1 MIDGKS
7 HQTNVS
13 DIFPYDFV
21 KENEVI
27 ASLSENGY
35 EVISTKMI
43 TENLYHE
50 IERFLETGFVFK
62 ICDPSEFNELL
73 TNSFSVN
80 SSSADISEELTD
92 EFDLQTFAGSI
103 SATEDLLS
111 GSNDTPI
118 IKLINGIISQAVKNR
133 ASDIHF
139 EPYEDKLVVRF
150 RVDGILKEILQQ
162 DSKISSVL
170 ISRIKIISGLDISE
184 RRLPQDGRV
193 SLSLGDK
200 NIDVRV
206 STLPSSYGERIVLR
220 LLDKQAAQIN
230 IEDLGLPL
238 PILSNYKSSLKNPE
252 GIILFTG
259 PTGSGKTTTLYSG
272 LRYLSDSSQNILT
285 VEDPIEYTLGG
296 IGQTQVNSKTGYT
309 FARGL
314 RAILRQDPD
323 VVMVGEMRDAETAQ
337 IGIQASL
344 TGHLV
349 LSTVHTNSAIAAIT
363 RLRDMGIESFLLASS
378 LRTIISQRLV
388 RRLCLECKAQ
398 EEASKEAINL
408 FNLDKNQ
415 VVYKSQGCLA
425 CSNTG
430 YQGRIAIAEC
440 IQVDKVLKEMIHN
453 NASENII
460 SDYVFK
466 DNQSI
471 DQASTDL
478 IKNSITSCE
487 ELMRVN
493 NLQDDASL

>member
-1 MIDGKS
+1 MSDTEVR
-7 HQTNVS
+7 QNTF

-21 KENEVI
+21 KENQVI
-27 ASLSENGY
+27 ANMTKDGY
-35 EVISTKMI
+35 EVISPNKI
-43 TENLYHE
+43 SPNLYHE
-50 IERFLETGFVFK
+50 IYKFLKNDFTLTLCNAEN
-62 ICDPSEFNELL
+62 FNELL
-73 TNSFSVN
+73 TNTFSVN
-80 SSSADISEELTD
+80 NTSNDISEELSD

-118 IKLINGIISQAVKNR
+118 IKLINGVISQAIKAR

-139 EPYEDKLVVRF
+139 EPYEDRIVVRF
-150 RVDGILKEILQQ
+150 RVDGILREVLSQ

-200 NIDVRV
+200 SIDVRV
-206 STLPSSYGERIVLR
+206 STLPSSYGERVVLR
-220 LLDKQAAQIN
+220 LLDKQSAQIN
-230 IEDLGLPL
+230 IEDLGLP
-238 PILSNYKSSLKNPE
+238 PKILSNYKSSLKNPE

-259 PTGSGKTTTLYSG
+259 PTGSGKTTTLYAG
-272 LRYLSDSSQNILT
+272 LRHLSDSSQNILT
-285 VEDPIEYTLGG
+285 VEDPIEYTLRG

-309 FARGL
+309 FAKGL

-323 VVMVGEMRDAETAQ
+323 VVMVGEMRDVETAQ

-388 RRLCLECKAQ
+388 RRLCLECKK
-398 EEASKEAINL
+398 EEVASSQVQKI
-408 FNLDKNQ
+408 FNLDS
-415 VVYKSQGCLA
+415 SQKVWNSTGCSS
-425 CSNTG
+425 CSHTG

-440 IQVDKVLKEMIHN
+440 IQIDKELKELIHN
-453 NASENII
+453 NASENAIAN
-460 SDYVFK
+460 YVFK
-466 DNQSI
+466 ENKSI
-471 DQASTDL
+471 DDASL
-478 IKNSITSCE
+478 ELLKNGTTSCE
-487 ELMRVN
+487 ELIRVG
-493 NLQDDASL
+493 NLKEDVNI

>member
-1 MIDGKS
+1 MADTKVR
-7 HQTNVS
+7 QNTF

-21 KENEVI
+21 KENQVI
-27 ASLSENGY
+27 ANKTEDGY
-35 EVISTKMI
+35 EVISPNKI
-43 TENLYHE
+43 SPDLYHE
-50 IERFLETGFVFK
+50 IYKFLKNEFTLTSCEADK
-62 ICDPSEFNELL
+62 FNELL
-73 TNSFSVN
+73 TNTFSIN
-80 SSSADISEELTD
+80 NASNDISEELSD

-118 IKLINGIISQAVKNR
+118 IKLINGVISQAIKAR

-139 EPYEDKLVVRF
+139 EPYEDRIVVRF
-150 RVDGILKEILQQ
+150 RVDGILREVLSQ

-200 NIDVRV
+200 SIDVRV
-206 STLPSSYGERIVLR
+206 STLPSSYGERVVLR
-220 LLDKQAAQIN
+220 LLDKQSAQIN
-230 IEDLGLPL
+230 IEDLGLPSK
-238 PILSNYKSSLKNPE
+238 ILSNYKSTLKNPE

-259 PTGSGKTTTLYSG
+259 PTGSGKTTTLYAG
-272 LRYLSDSSQNILT
+272 LRHLSDSSQNILT
-285 VEDPIEYTLGG
+285 VEDPIEYTLRG

-309 FARGL
+309 FAKGL

-323 VVMVGEMRDAETAQ
+323 VVMVGEMRDVETAQ

-388 RRLCLECKAQ
+388 RRLCLECKK
-398 EEASKEAINL
+398 EEVASLQIQKI
-408 FNLDKNQ
+408 FNLDS
-415 VVYKSQGCLA
+415 SQKVWNSTGCSS
-425 CSNTG
+425 CSHTG

-440 IQVDKVLKEMIHN
+440 IQIDKELKELIHN
-453 NASENII
+453 NASENAIAN
-460 SDYVFK
+460 YVFK
-466 DNQSI
+466 ENKSI
-471 DQASTDL
+471 DDASFEL
-478 IKNSITSCE
+478 LKNGTTSCE
-487 ELMRVN
+487 ELIRVG
-493 NLQDDASL
+493 NLKEDVNI

>member
-1 MIDGKS
+1 MENFKDQEDLSNIL
-7 HQTNVS
+7 
-13 DIFPYDFV
+13 PYDFV
-21 KENEVI
+21 KENDVL
-27 ASLSENGY
+27 AFSDGDSFS
-35 EVISTKMI
+35 VISPN
-43 TENLYHE
+43 NLSDDIYHE
-50 IERFLETGFVFK
+50 IQRFLKSNFSFSLCK
-62 ICDPSEFNELL
+62 SDYFNDLL
-73 TNSFSVN
+73 TSSFSIN
-80 SSSADISEELTD
+80 KDSTSLSEELTD
-92 EFDLQTFAGSI
+92 EFDLQSFAGSI

-139 EPYEDKLVVRF
+139 EPYEDTLIVRF
-150 RVDGILKEILQQ
+150 RVDGILKEILKQ

-200 NIDVRV
+200 DIDVRV

-220 LLDKQAAQIN
+220 LLDKQASQIN
-230 IEDLGLPL
+230 IDDLGLPSV
-238 PILSNYKSSLKNPE
+238 ILKNYKSSLKNSE

-272 LRYLSDSSQNILT
+272 LRHLSDSSQNILT
-285 VEDPIEYTLGG
+285 VEDPIEYTLNG
-296 IGQTQVNSKTGYT
+296 IGQTQVNTKTGYT
-309 FARGL
+309 FAKGL

-323 VVMVGEMRDAETAQ
+323 VVMVGEMRDVETAQ

-349 LSTVHTNSAIAAIT
+349 LSTVHTNSAVAAIT

-378 LRTIISQRLV
+378 LRTVISQRLV
-388 RRLCLECKAQ
+388 RRLCLICKK
-398 EEASKEAINL
+398 EESPSKDSIKL
-408 FNLDKNQ
+408 FNLNTNKK
-415 VVYKSQGCLA
+415 VFISSGCDA

-440 IQVDKVLKEMIHN
+440 IQVDKTLKEMIHN
-453 NASENII
+453 NASENLI
-460 SDYVFK
+460 SEHVFK
-466 DNQSI
+466 NNQSI
-471 DQASTDL
+471 DEASSEL
-478 IKNSITSCE
+478 ISKGITSCE
-487 ELMRVN
+487 ELIRIN
-493 NLQDDASL
+493 NLQENASL

>member
-1 MIDGKS
+1 MPEVVDIK
-7 HQTNVS
+7 NIS

-21 KENEVI
+21 RENEVI
-27 ASLSENGY
+27 ASFDNSSGY
-35 EVISTKMI
+35 AVISPNKLTSD
-43 TENLYHE
+43 LYHE
-50 IERFLETGFVFK
+50 IQRYLKSNFTFTL
-62 ICDPSEFNELL
+62 CNSDDFNELL
-73 TNSFSVN
+73 TNSFSIDSG
-80 SSSADISEELTD
+80 SSNISEELSD

-103 SATEDLLS
+103 AATEDLLS

-118 IKLINGIISQAVKNR
+118 IKLINGIISQAIKSR

-139 EPYEDKLVVRF
+139 EPYEKKLVVRF
-150 RVDGILKEILQQ
+150 RVDGILKEILSQ

-200 NIDVRV
+200 SIDVRV
-206 STLPSSYGERIVLR
+206 STLPSSYGERVVLR
-220 LLDKQAAQIN
+220 LLDKQSAQIN
-230 IEDLGLPL
+230 IEDLGLPSK
-238 PILSNYKSSLKNPE
+238 ILSNYKSSLKNPE

-259 PTGSGKTTTLYSG
+259 PTGSGKTTTLYAG
-272 LRYLSDSSQNILT
+272 LRFLSDSSQNILT
-285 VEDPIEYTLGG
+285 VEDPIEYTLNG
-296 IGQTQVNSKTGYT
+296 IGQTQVNTKTGYT
-309 FARGL
+309 FAKGL

-323 VVMVGEMRDAETAQ
+323 VVMVGEMRDVETAQ

-388 RRLCLECKAQ
+388 RRLCKKCKY
-398 EEASKEAINL
+398 EEVASSQAVNL
-408 FNLDKNQ
+408 FNLDPGTGIWNSK
-415 VVYKSQGCLA
+415 GCNE

-440 IQVDKVLKEMIHN
+440 IQVDKKLKEMIHN
-453 NASENII
+453 HESENII
-460 SDYVFK
+460 SEYVFK

-471 DQASTDL
+471 DQASRDL
-478 IKNSITSCE
+478 LLSGITSCD
-487 ELMRVN
+487 ELIRVG
-493 NLQDDASL
+493 NLQKDVSI

>member
-1 MIDGKS
+1 MENFKDQEGL
-7 HQTNVS
+7 TN
-13 DIFPYDFV
+13 ILPYDFV
-21 KENEVI
+21 KENDVL
-27 ASLSENGY
+27 AFNDGNSFT
-35 EVISTKMI
+35 VISPN
-43 TENLYHE
+43 NLSNDIYHE
-50 IERFLETGFVFK
+50 IQRFLKSNFTFSL
-62 ICDPSEFNELL
+62 CNANYFNDLL
-73 TNSFSVN
+73 TNSFSIN
-80 SSSADISEELTD
+80 KDSTELSEELTD
-92 EFDLQTFAGSI
+92 EFDLKSFAGSI

-118 IKLINGIISQAVKNR
+118 IKLINGIISQAIKNR

-139 EPYEDKLVVRF
+139 EPYEESLIVRF
-150 RVDGILKEILQQ
+150 RVDGILKEILKH

-206 STLPSSYGERIVLR
+206 STLPSSYGERVVLR
-220 LLDKQAAQIN
+220 LLDKQASQIN
-230 IEDLGLPL
+230 IDDLGLPSV
-238 PILSNYKSSLKNPE
+238 ILQNYKSSLKNPE

-285 VEDPIEYTLGG
+285 VEDPIEYTLTG
-296 IGQTQVNSKTGYT
+296 IGQTQVNTKTGYT
-309 FARGL
+309 FAKGL

-323 VVMVGEMRDAETAQ
+323 VVMVGEMRDVETAQ

-349 LSTVHTNSAIAAIT
+349 LSTVHTNSAVAAIT

-388 RRLCLECKAQ
+388 RRLCLKCKKQ
-398 EEASKEAINL
+398 ELPSKTSIAL
-408 FNLDKNQ
+408 FNLDSDKK
-415 VVYKSQGCLA
+415 VFISSGCEA

-440 IQVDKVLKEMIHN
+440 IQVDKSLKEMIHN
-453 NASENII
+453 NASENLI
-460 SDYVFK
+460 SDHVFK
-466 DNQSI
+466 NNQSI
-471 DQASTDL
+471 DEASSNL
-478 IKNSITSCE
+478 ISKGITSCE
-487 ELMRVN
+487 ELIRIN
-493 NLQDDASL
+493 NLQENASI

>member
-1 MIDGKS
+1 MSEISDKK
-7 HQTNVS
+7 NVS
-13 DIFPYDFV
+13 DILPYDFV
-21 KENEVI
+21 RENEVI
-27 ASLSENGY
+27 ASFNSNGY
-35 EVISTKMI
+35 EILSPNKI
-43 TENLYHE
+43 TADLYHE
-50 IERFLETGFVFK
+50 IQRYLKSSFIFT
-62 ICDPSEFNELL
+62 ICDPDTFNELL
-73 TNSFSVN
+73 TSCFSINSD
-80 SSSADISEELTD
+80 SSDISEELSD

-103 SATEDLLS
+103 TATEDLLS

-118 IKLINGIISQAVKNR
+118 IKLINGIISQAVKSR

-139 EPYEDKLVVRF
+139 EPYEDNLIVRF
-150 RVDGILKEILQQ
+150 RVDGILKEILSQ

-200 NIDVRV
+200 SIDVRV
-206 STLPSSYGERIVLR
+206 STLPSSYGERVVLR
-220 LLDKQAAQIN
+220 LLDKQSAQIN
-230 IEDLGLPL
+230 IEDLGLPSK
-238 PILSNYKSSLKNPE
+238 ILTNYKISLKNPE

-259 PTGSGKTTTLYSG
+259 PTGSGKTTTLYAG

-296 IGQTQVNSKTGYT
+296 IGQTQVNTKTGYT
-309 FARGL
+309 FAKGL

-323 VVMVGEMRDAETAQ
+323 VVMVGEMRDVETAQ

-388 RRLCLECKAQ
+388 RRLCLDCKYHESAP
-398 EEASKEAINL
+398 KEAINL
-408 FNLDKNQ
+408 FKLESAQKVASSKGCNKC
-415 VVYKSQGCLA
+415 SQ
-425 CSNTG
+425 TG

-440 IQVDKVLKEMIHN
+440 IQVDKQLKEMIHN
-453 NASENII
+453 HASENTI
-460 SDYVFK
+460 SEYVFK

-471 DQASTDL
+471 DQASRDL
-478 IKNSITSCE
+478 LISGITSCE
-487 ELMRVN
+487 ELIRVG
-493 NLQDDASL
+493 NLQEDAGI

>member
-1 MIDGKS
+1 MPDTKVR
-7 HQTNVS
+7 QNTF

-21 KENEVI
+21 KENQVI
-27 ASLSENGY
+27 ANKTEDGY
-35 EVISTKMI
+35 EVISPNKI
-43 TENLYHE
+43 SPNLYHE
-50 IERFLETGFVFK
+50 IYKFLKNEFTLISCEADK
-62 ICDPSEFNELL
+62 FNELL
-73 TNSFSVN
+73 TNTFSIN
-80 SSSADISEELTD
+80 NASNDISEELSD

-118 IKLINGIISQAVKNR
+118 IKLINGVISQAIKAR

-139 EPYEDKLVVRF
+139 EPYEDRIVVRF
-150 RVDGILKEILQQ
+150 RVDGILREVLSQ

-200 NIDVRV
+200 SIDVRV
-206 STLPSSYGERIVLR
+206 STLPSSYGERVVLR
-220 LLDKQAAQIN
+220 LLDKQSAQIN
-230 IEDLGLPL
+230 IEDLGLP
-238 PILSNYKSSLKNPE
+238 PKILSNYKSSLKNPE

-259 PTGSGKTTTLYSG
+259 PTGSGKTTTLYAG
-272 LRYLSDSSQNILT
+272 LRHLSDSSQNILT
-285 VEDPIEYTLGG
+285 VEDPIEYTLRG

-309 FARGL
+309 FAKGL

-323 VVMVGEMRDAETAQ
+323 VVMVGEMRDVETAQ

-388 RRLCLECKAQ
+388 RRLCLECKK
-398 EEASKEAINL
+398 EEVALPQVQKI
-408 FNLDKNQ
+408 FNLDS
-415 VVYKSQGCLA
+415 SQKVWNSTGCSS
-425 CSNTG
+425 CSHTG

-440 IQVDKVLKEMIHN
+440 IQIDKELKELIHN
-453 NASENII
+453 NASENAIAN
-460 SDYVFK
+460 YVFK
-466 DNQSI
+466 ENKSI
-471 DQASTDL
+471 DDASL
-478 IKNSITSCE
+478 ELLKNGTTSCE
-487 ELMRVN
+487 ELIRVG
-493 NLQDDASL
+493 NLKEDVNI

>member
-1 MIDGKS
+1 MENFKDQEDLSNIL
-7 HQTNVS
+7 
-13 DIFPYDFV
+13 PYDFV
-21 KENEVI
+21 KENNVL
-27 ASLSENGY
+27 AFSDGDSFS
-35 EVISTKMI
+35 VISPN
-43 TENLYHE
+43 NLSDDIYHE
-50 IERFLETGFVFK
+50 IQRFLKSNFSFSLCK
-62 ICDPSEFNELL
+62 SDYFNDLL
-73 TNSFSVN
+73 TSSFSIN
-80 SSSADISEELTD
+80 KDSTSLSEELTD
-92 EFDLQTFAGSI
+92 EFDLQSFAGSI

-139 EPYEDKLVVRF
+139 EPYENTLIVRF
-150 RVDGILKEILQQ
+150 RVDGILKEILKQ

-200 NIDVRV
+200 DIDVRV

-220 LLDKQAAQIN
+220 LLDKQASQIN
-230 IEDLGLPL
+230 IDDLGLPSV
-238 PILSNYKSSLKNPE
+238 ILKNYKSSLKNSE

-272 LRYLSDSSQNILT
+272 LRHLSDSSQNILT
-285 VEDPIEYTLGG
+285 VEDPIEYTLNG
-296 IGQTQVNSKTGYT
+296 IGQTQVNTKTGYT
-309 FARGL
+309 FAKGL

-323 VVMVGEMRDAETAQ
+323 VVMIGEMRDVETAQ

-349 LSTVHTNSAIAAIT
+349 LSTVHTNSAVAAIT

-378 LRTIISQRLV
+378 LRTVISQRLV
-388 RRLCLECKAQ
+388 RRLCLICKK
-398 EEASKEAINL
+398 EESPSKDSIKL
-408 FNLDKNQ
+408 FNLNTNKK
-415 VVYKSQGCLA
+415 VFISSGCDA

-440 IQVDKVLKEMIHN
+440 IQVDKTLKEMIHN
-453 NASENII
+453 NASENLI
-460 SDYVFK
+460 SEHVFK
-466 DNQSI
+466 NNQSI
-471 DQASTDL
+471 DEASSEL
-478 IKNSITSCE
+478 ISKGITSCE
-487 ELMRVN
+487 ELIRIN
-493 NLQDDASL
+493 NLQENASL

>member
-1 MIDGKS
+1 MSSSSKDTENFNIL
-7 HQTNVS
+7 
-13 DIFPYDFV
+13 PYDFV
-21 KENEVI
+21 KENQIIVSKNAEGLN
-27 ASLSENGY
+27 A
-35 EVISTKMI
+35 ISPNKI
-43 TENLYHE
+43 SPSLYHE
-50 IERFLETGFVFK
+50 LYKFLKKDFQFNQ
-62 ICDPSEFNELL
+62 CSADEFNELL
-73 TNSFSVN
+73 TNSFTVDN
-80 SSSADISEELTD
+80 SSSDISEELSD
-92 EFDLQTFAGSI
+92 EFDLQSFAGSI

-118 IKLINGIISQAVKNR
+118 IKLINGVISQAIKNR

-139 EPYEDKLVVRF
+139 EPYEDKIIIRF
-150 RVDGILKEILQQ
+150 RVDGILREVLSQ

-200 NIDVRV
+200 NVDVRV
-206 STLPSSYGERIVLR
+206 STLPSSYGERVVLR
-220 LLDKQAAQIN
+220 LLDKQSAQIN
-230 IEDLGLPL
+230 IDDLGLPNT
-238 PILSNYKSSLKNPE
+238 ILTNYKSSLKNPE

-259 PTGSGKTTTLYSG
+259 PTGSGKTTTLYAG

-285 VEDPIEYTLGG
+285 VEDPVEYTLEG

-309 FARGL
+309 FAQGL

-323 VVMVGEMRDAETAQ
+323 VVMVGEMRDIETAQ

-388 RRLCLECKAQ
+388 RRLCLNCSYLEDP
-398 EEASKEAINL
+398 SKEVSKL
-408 FNLDKNQ
+408 FDLKPNQ
-415 VVYKSQGCLA
+415 KISNSKGCEQ

-440 IQVDKVLKEMIHN
+440 IQVDRELKEMIHN
-453 NASENII
+453 NSSENKIAN
-460 SDYVFK
+460 YVFK

-471 DQASTDL
+471 DQASLDL
-478 IKNSITSCE
+478 LINGITSAD
-487 ELMRVN
+487 ELIRVG
-493 NLQDDASL
+493 NLKEDANI

>member
-415 VVYKSQGCLA
+415 IVYKSQGCVA

-440 IQVDKVLKEMIHN
+440 IQVDKELKEMIHN

>member
-1 MIDGKS
+1 MENFKDQEDLSNIL
-7 HQTNVS
+7 
-13 DIFPYDFV
+13 PYDFV
-21 KENEVI
+21 KENDVL
-27 ASLSENGY
+27 AFSDGDSFS
-35 EVISTKMI
+35 VISPN
-43 TENLYHE
+43 NLSDDIYHE
-50 IERFLETGFVFK
+50 IQRFLKSNFSFSLCK
-62 ICDPSEFNELL
+62 SDYFNDLL
-73 TNSFSVN
+73 TSSFSIN
-80 SSSADISEELTD
+80 KDSTLLSEELTD
-92 EFDLQTFAGSI
+92 EFDLQSFAGSI

-139 EPYEDKLVVRF
+139 EPYEDNLIVRF
-150 RVDGILKEILQQ
+150 RVDGILKEILKQ

-200 NIDVRV
+200 DIDVRV

-220 LLDKQAAQIN
+220 LLDKQASQIN
-230 IEDLGLPL
+230 IDDLGLPSV
-238 PILSNYKSSLKNPE
+238 ILKNYKSSLKNSE

-272 LRYLSDSSQNILT
+272 LRHLSDSSQNIIT
-285 VEDPIEYTLGG
+285 VEDPIEYTLNG
-296 IGQTQVNSKTGYT
+296 IGQTQVNTKTGYT
-309 FARGL
+309 FAKGL

-323 VVMVGEMRDAETAQ
+323 VVMVGEMRDVETAQ

-349 LSTVHTNSAIAAIT
+349 LSTVHTNSAVAAIT

-378 LRTIISQRLV
+378 LRTVISQRLV
-388 RRLCLECKAQ
+388 RRLCLICKK
-398 EEASKEAINL
+398 EESPSKDSIKL
-408 FNLDKNQ
+408 FNLNTNKK
-415 VVYKSQGCLA
+415 VFISSGCDA

-440 IQVDKVLKEMIHN
+440 IQVDKTLKEMIHN
-453 NASENII
+453 NASENLI
-460 SDYVFK
+460 SEHVFK
-466 DNQSI
+466 NNQSI
-471 DQASTDL
+471 DEASSEL
-478 IKNSITSCE
+478 ISKGITSCE
-487 ELMRVN
+487 ELIRIN
-493 NLQDDASL
+493 NLQENASL

>member
-1 MIDGKS
+1 MENFKDQEDLSNIL
-7 HQTNVS
+7 
-13 DIFPYDFV
+13 PYDFV
-21 KENEVI
+21 KENDVL
-27 ASLSENGY
+27 AFNDGNSFS
-35 EVISTKMI
+35 VISPN
-43 TENLYHE
+43 NLSDDIYHE
-50 IERFLETGFVFK
+50 IQRFLKSNFTFSL
-62 ICDPSEFNELL
+62 CNATYFNDLL
-73 TNSFSVN
+73 TNSFSIN
-80 SSSADISEELTD
+80 KDSTELSEELTD
-92 EFDLQTFAGSI
+92 EFDLKSFAGSI

-139 EPYEDKLVVRF
+139 EPYEETLIVRF
-150 RVDGILKEILQQ
+150 RVDGILKEILKH

-206 STLPSSYGERIVLR
+206 STLPSSYGERVVLR
-220 LLDKQAAQIN
+220 LLDKQASQIN
-230 IEDLGLPL
+230 IDDLGLPSV
-238 PILSNYKSSLKNPE
+238 ILQNYKSSLKNPE

-285 VEDPIEYTLGG
+285 VEDPIEYTLTG
-296 IGQTQVNSKTGYT
+296 IGQTQVNTKTGYT
-309 FARGL
+309 FAKGL

-323 VVMVGEMRDAETAQ
+323 VVMVGEMRDVETAE

-349 LSTVHTNSAIAAIT
+349 LSTVHTNSAVAAIT

-388 RRLCLECKAQ
+388 RRLCLKCKKQ
-398 EEASKEAINL
+398 ELPSKTSIAL
-408 FNLDKNQ
+408 FNLDSDKN
-415 VVYKSQGCLA
+415 VFISSGCDA

-440 IQVDKVLKEMIHN
+440 IQIDKSLKEMIHN
-453 NASENII
+453 NASESLIY
-460 SDYVFK
+460 DHVFK
-466 DNQSI
+466 NNQSI
-471 DQASTDL
+471 DEASSNL
-478 IKNSITSCE
+478 ISKGITSCE
-487 ELMRVN
+487 ELIRIN
-493 NLQDDASL
+493 NLQENASI

>member
-415 VVYKSQGCLA
+415 IVYKSQGCLA

>member
-1 MIDGKS
+1 MENFKDQEDLSNIL
-7 HQTNVS
+7 
-13 DIFPYDFV
+13 PYDFV
-21 KENEVI
+21 KENDVL
-27 ASLSENGY
+27 AFSDGDSFS
-35 EVISTKMI
+35 VISPN
-43 TENLYHE
+43 NLSDDIYHE
-50 IERFLETGFVFK
+50 IQRFLKSNFSFSLCK
-62 ICDPSEFNELL
+62 SDYFNDLL
-73 TNSFSVN
+73 TSSFSIN
-80 SSSADISEELTD
+80 KDSTSLSEELTD
-92 EFDLQTFAGSI
+92 EFDLQSFAGSI

-139 EPYEDKLVVRF
+139 EPYEDSLIVRF
-150 RVDGILKEILQQ
+150 RVDGILKEILKQ

-200 NIDVRV
+200 DIDVRV

-220 LLDKQAAQIN
+220 LLDKQASQIN
-230 IEDLGLPL
+230 IDDLGLPSV
-238 PILSNYKSSLKNPE
+238 ILKNYKSSLKNPE

-285 VEDPIEYTLGG
+285 VEDPIEYTLNG
-296 IGQTQVNSKTGYT
+296 IGQTQVNTKTGYT
-309 FARGL
+309 FAKGL

-323 VVMVGEMRDAETAQ
+323 VVMVGEMRDVETAQ

-349 LSTVHTNSAIAAIT
+349 LSTVHTNSAVAAIT

-388 RRLCLECKAQ
+388 RRLCLLCKK
-398 EEASKEAINL
+398 EELPSKNSTKL
-408 FNLDKNQ
+408 FNLDTNKK
-415 VVYKSQGCLA
+415 VFISSGCDA

-440 IQVDKVLKEMIHN
+440 IQVDKTLKEMIHN
-453 NASENII
+453 NASENLI
-460 SDYVFK
+460 SEHVFK
-466 DNQSI
+466 NNQSI
-471 DQASTDL
+471 DEASSEL
-478 IKNSITSCE
+478 ISKGITSCE
-487 ELMRVN
+487 ELIRIN
-493 NLQDDASL
+493 NLQENASI

>member
-1 MIDGKS
+1 MENFKDQEGL
-7 HQTNVS
+7 TN
-13 DIFPYDFV
+13 ILPYDFV
-21 KENEVI
+21 KENDVL
-27 ASLSENGY
+27 AFNDGNSFT
-35 EVISTKMI
+35 VISPN
-43 TENLYHE
+43 NLSNDIYHE
-50 IERFLETGFVFK
+50 IQRFLKSNFTFSL
-62 ICDPSEFNELL
+62 CNANYFNDLL
-73 TNSFSVN
+73 TNSFSIN
-80 SSSADISEELTD
+80 KDSTELSEELTD
-92 EFDLQTFAGSI
+92 EFDLKSFAGSI

-139 EPYEDKLVVRF
+139 EPYEESLIVRF
-150 RVDGILKEILQQ
+150 RVDGILKEILKH

-206 STLPSSYGERIVLR
+206 STLPSSYGERVVLR
-220 LLDKQAAQIN
+220 LLDKQASQIN
-230 IEDLGLPL
+230 IDDLGLPSV
-238 PILSNYKSSLKNPE
+238 ILQNYKSSLKNPE

-285 VEDPIEYTLGG
+285 VEDPIEYTLTG
-296 IGQTQVNSKTGYT
+296 IGQTQVNTKTGYT
-309 FARGL
+309 FAKGL

-323 VVMVGEMRDAETAQ
+323 VVMVGEMRDVETAQ

-349 LSTVHTNSAIAAIT
+349 LSTVHTNSAVAAIT

-388 RRLCLECKAQ
+388 RRLCLKCKKQ
-398 EEASKEAINL
+398 ELPSKRSIAL
-408 FNLDKNQ
+408 FNLDSDKK
-415 VVYKSQGCLA
+415 VFISSGCEA

-440 IQVDKVLKEMIHN
+440 IQVDKSLKEMIHN
-453 NASENII
+453 NASENLI
-460 SDYVFK
+460 SDHVFK
-466 DNQSI
+466 NNQSI
-471 DQASTDL
+471 DEASSNL
-478 IKNSITSCE
+478 ISKGITSCE
-487 ELMRVN
+487 ELIRIN
-493 NLQDDASL
+493 NLQENASI

>member
-1 MIDGKS
+1 MSEISDKK
-7 HQTNVS
+7 NVS
-13 DIFPYDFV
+13 DILPYDFV
-21 KENEVI
+21 RENEVI
-27 ASLSENGY
+27 ASFNSNGY
-35 EVISTKMI
+35 EILSPNKI
-43 TENLYHE
+43 TADLYHE
-50 IERFLETGFVFK
+50 IQRYLKSSFIFT
-62 ICDPSEFNELL
+62 ICDPDTFNELL
-73 TNSFSVN
+73 TSCFSINSD
-80 SSSADISEELTD
+80 SSDISEELSD

-103 SATEDLLS
+103 TATEDLLS
-111 GSNDTPI
+111 GSTDTPI
-118 IKLINGIISQAVKNR
+118 IKLINGIISQAVKSR

-139 EPYEDKLVVRF
+139 EPYEDNLIVRF
-150 RVDGILKEILQQ
+150 RVDGILKEILSQ

-200 NIDVRV
+200 SIDVRV
-206 STLPSSYGERIVLR
+206 STLPSSYGERVVLR
-220 LLDKQAAQIN
+220 LLDKQSAQIN
-230 IEDLGLPL
+230 IEDLGLPSK
-238 PILSNYKSSLKNPE
+238 ILTNYKISLKNPE

-259 PTGSGKTTTLYSG
+259 PTGSGKTTTLYAG

-296 IGQTQVNSKTGYT
+296 IGQTQVNTKTGYT
-309 FARGL
+309 FAKGL

-323 VVMVGEMRDAETAQ
+323 VVMVGEMRDVETAQ

-388 RRLCLECKAQ
+388 RRLCLDCKYHESAP
-398 EEASKEAINL
+398 KEAINL
-408 FNLDKNQ
+408 FKLESAQKVASSKGCDKC
-415 VVYKSQGCLA
+415 SQ
-425 CSNTG
+425 TG

-440 IQVDKVLKEMIHN
+440 IQVDKQLKEMIHN
-453 NASENII
+453 HASENTI
-460 SDYVFK
+460 SEYVFK

-471 DQASTDL
+471 DQASRDL
-478 IKNSITSCE
+478 LISGITSCE
-487 ELMRVN
+487 ELIRVG
-493 NLQDDASL
+493 NLQEDAGI

>member
-1 MIDGKS
+1 M
-7 HQTNVS
+7 S
-13 DIFPYDFV
+13 DTEERHNTFNIFPYDFV
-21 KENEVI
+21 KENQVI
-27 ASLSENGY
+27 ANMTKDGY
-35 EVISTKMI
+35 EVISPNKI
-43 TENLYHE
+43 SPDLYHE
-50 IERFLETGFVFK
+50 IYKFLKNDFILTLCNAEN
-62 ICDPSEFNELL
+62 FNELL
-73 TNSFSVN
+73 TNTFSIN
-80 SSSADISEELTD
+80 NASNDISEELSD

-118 IKLINGIISQAVKNR
+118 IKLINGVISQAIKAR

-139 EPYEDKLVVRF
+139 EPYEDRIVVRF
-150 RVDGILKEILQQ
+150 RVDGILREVLSQ

-200 NIDVRV
+200 SIDVRV
-206 STLPSSYGERIVLR
+206 STLPSSYGERVVLR
-220 LLDKQAAQIN
+220 LLDKQSAQIN
-230 IEDLGLPL
+230 IEDLGLPSK
-238 PILSNYKSSLKNPE
+238 ILSNYKSSLKNPE

-259 PTGSGKTTTLYSG
+259 PTGSGKTTTLYAG

-285 VEDPIEYTLGG
+285 VEDPIEYTLRG
-296 IGQTQVNSKTGYT
+296 IGQTQVNTKTGYT

-323 VVMVGEMRDAETAQ
+323 VVMVGEMRDVETAQ

-388 RRLCLECKAQ
+388 RRLCLDCKKEELASTQAQ
-398 EEASKEAINL
+398 KL
-408 FNLDKNQ
+408 FNLDS
-415 VVYKSQGCLA
+415 SQKVWSSIGCSS
-425 CSNTG
+425 CSHTG

-440 IQVDKVLKEMIHN
+440 IQIDKELKELIHN
-453 NASENII
+453 NASENAIANH
-460 SDYVFK
+460 VFK
-466 DNQSI
+466 ENQSI
-471 DQASTDL
+471 DDASL
-478 IKNSITSCE
+478 ELLKNGTTSCE
-487 ELMRVN
+487 ELIRVG
-493 NLQDDASL
+493 NLKEDVNI